1 MTDTDTAQAPPEVI
15 RYELRNGVAWLT
27 INRPE
32 ALNALS
38 TALLEELD
46 SALADLSRDAEVGA
60 LVLTGA
66 GERAFIAG
74 ADIAEM
80 ATKTPLEARSYAE
93 MGHDVAHRLET
104 MRKPTI
110 AAVNG
115 FALGGG
121 CEMALACDLR
131 LASSNARFGQPEIT
145 LGLIPG
151 YAGTQRLPR
160 LVGRG
165 QAMEMILSGAP
176 IAADEALR
184 IGLVNRVVPA
194 ANLMTDARALAAQL
208 ARNAPIAADTWSR
221 WATPATSRAR
231 PNVLSR
237 MTSSDSWASQRLI
250 LSP

>member
-1 MTDTDTAQAPPEVI
+1 MRARRGVPTIQRTSMID
-15 RYELRNGVAWLT
+15 LRLDDRVAVVT

-32 ALNALS
+32 DLNALS

-46 SALADLSRDAEVGA
+46 SALSDLSRDAEVGA
-60 LVLTGA
+60 VVLTGA

-93 MGHDVAHRLET
+93 LGHDVAHRLET

-131 LASSNARFGQPEIT
+131 LASTNARFGQPEIN
-145 LGLIPG
+145 LGIIPG
-151 YAGTQRLPR
+151 WGGTQRLAR
-160 LVGRG
+160 ASSVGFAKELVLTGR
-165 QAMEMILSGAP
+165 MVN
-176 IAADEALR
+176 ADEALER
-184 IGLVNRVVPA
+184 GLVNAVFEPDELLER
-194 ANLMTDARALAAQL
+194 
-208 ARNAPIAADTWSR
+208 
-221 WATPATSRAR
+221 
-231 PNVLSR
+231 
-237 MTSSDSWASQRLI
+237 
-250 LSP
+250 